1 MIATTQSLPMKSN
14 KPTILSLIAVLE
26 EREGG
31 GEKGERER
39 ERGRRRVRV
48 RETQRERVR
57 EGGRDKVHV

>member
-31 GEKGERER
+31 ERRERER
-39 ERGRRRVRV
+39 ERKEEGACERD
-48 RETQRERVR
+48 TKRERER